1 MKNRKILF
9 ILVFAIF
16 MLLVLTTKSNAGL
29 YLNNLDFYAE
39 IDSNGNMNVTETWN
53 IRVSNTNTLYKTFKL
68 DKSKY
73 SNITNVE
80 VSEVGKGNFSKTN
93 TWAYHLTKDYYF
105 GGINSD
111 GDFEI
116 AWGVGLDNSSATK
129 TYKISYTVVD
139 AIAKYNDCA
148 EMYWQFLGNDFEINA
163 SKITGTIKLP
173 SKANSKEDIRV
184 WGHVKTL
191 NGEIYV
197 TSADTV
203 EFSLDNYESGNY
215 AEVRIAMP
223 TEIIE
228 TAKRTYNKSALSS
241 IIEEETK
248 WADEANAVRERQQR
262 NKKIIGT
269 IIIVVIVVVGILLVI
284 QTIKYIKKLK
294 NTNKLRPTEEF
305 EYFREKPNKDS
316 TPADAL
322 FLYNKGATVASTS
335 FGNIFSATLLNLSLK
350 GYFKVAIEENEKG
363 KEETVIYELEKN
375 IGDLQY
381 EEKNI
386 ARFVKIAI
394 GEEEKITIKKLQ
406 KYIKNHPTSVSALI
420 ENTGKST
427 KNKNKITEKFDE
439 QTAKEK
445 SKYTGMAIIYFCFA
459 MFSFGIFFPLSIL
472 LIINAILAILINR
485 KLSNLT
491 QKGIDERE
499 KWKGLKKYMED
510 FSLLNEKEIPAL
522 EVWEEYLVYAT
533 VFGIADKV
541 IKQLK
546 MVYPQIE
553 EMDNF
558 NTASYIYLM
567 SHTNFNSS
575 FSKAINSSISSTM
588 SSGSG
593 RRRRILW
600 WRRRRPVA
608 GGGGR
613 RKISIN
619 NNFKNNYA
627 SGNRIF

>member
-9 ILVFAIF
+9 ILVFA
-16 MLLVLTTKSNAGL
+16 MLILILLTTKSDASL

-39 IDSNGNMNVTETWN
+39 INSNGNMEVTETWN
-53 IRVSNTNTLYKTFKL
+53 IRVSNTNTLYKTFKI

-73 SNITNVE
+73 SNITNVN
-80 VSEVGKGNFSKTN
+80 VSEVGKENFIETN
-93 TWAYHLTKDYYF
+93 TWAYHLAKNHYF
-105 GGINSD
+105 GGINND
-111 GDFEI
+111 GKFEI

-148 EMYWQFLGNDFEINA
+148 ELYWQFLGSDFEVNA
-163 SKITGTIKLP
+163 KKITGTIKLP
-173 SKANSKEDIRV
+173 TKANSKEDIKV

-197 TSADTV
+197 TSTDTI

-215 AEVRIAMP
+215 VEVRIAMP
-223 TEIIE
+223 PQMIE
-228 TAKRTYNKSALSS
+228 ALGRTYNKNALSN
-241 IIEEETK
+241 IITEETK
-248 WADEANAVRERQQR
+248 WADEANTVRQRQQR
-262 NKKIIGT
+262 NKKIIT
-269 IIIVVIVVVGILLVI
+269 TVIIAVIATVGVLLII
-284 QTIKYIKKLK
+284 QTIKYIEKLK
-294 NTNKLRPTEEF
+294 NTNKPRPTEEF

-322 FLYNKGATVASTS
+322 FLYNKGVTVASTS
-335 FGNIFSATLLNLSLK
+335 FGNVFSATLLNLSLK
-350 GYFKVAIEENEKG
+350 GYFKVDIEQNERG
-363 KEETVIYELEKN
+363 KEDTVIYKTKQDIKE
-375 IGDLQY
+375 LQY
-381 EEKNI
+381 EEEKI
-386 ARFVKIAI
+386 ARFVKNAI
-394 GEEEKITIKKLQ
+394 GSQEKITIKELQ
-406 KYIKNHPTSVSALI
+406 KYIKKHPEAVSRLI
-420 ENTGKST
+420 ENTGKLTKS
-427 KNKNKITEKFDE
+427 KNKMTEKFDE

-445 SKYTGMAIIYFCFA
+445 SKYTGIAIAYFFVAIFCL
-459 MFSFGIFFPLSIL
+459 GIFFPLALI

-522 EVWEEYLVYAT
+522 ELWEEYLVYAT

-558 NTASYIYLM
+558 NTVSYIYLM
-567 SHTNFNSS
+567 SHTDFNSS
-575 FSKAINSSISSTM
+575 FSKAINSSISSAM

-593 RRRRILW
+593 RRRRLL
-600 WRRRRPVA
+600 WRRRWWPEA

-613 RKISIN
+613 RKIS
-619 NNFKNNYA
+619 FKKC
-627 SGNRIF
+627 

>member
-1 MKNRKILF
+1 MKNKKILF

-16 MLLVLTTKSNAGL
+16 MLLVLTTKSNASL

-53 IRVSNTNTLYKTFKL
+53 IRVSNTNTLYKTFEL

-80 VSEVGKGNFSKTN
+80 VSEVGKGSFSKTN

-129 TYKISYTVVD
+129 TYRISYTVVD

-148 EMYWQFLGNDFEINA
+148 ELYWQFLGNDSTVDA
-163 SKITGTIKLP
+163 TKITGTIKLP

-184 WGHVKTL
+184 WAHVKTL
-191 NGEIYV
+191 NGEIYA

-203 EFSLDNYESGNY
+203 EFGINNYESGNY
-215 AEVRIAMP
+215 VEVRIAMP
-223 TEIIE
+223 TEMIE
-228 TAKRTYNKSALSS
+228 TAQRIYNKNALSS
-241 IIEEETK
+241 IIQEETK

-262 NKKIIGT
+262 NEKIIST
-269 IIIVVIVVVGILLVI
+269 IIIVVIVVAGILLII
-284 QTIKYIKKLK
+284 QAIKYIKKLK
-294 NTNKLRPTEEF
+294 NTNKLRPTEEL

-322 FLYNKGATVASTS
+322 FLYNNGATVASTS

-363 KEETVIYELEKN
+363 KEETVIYDLEKN

-386 ARFVKIAI
+386 AIFVKIAI
-394 GEEEKITIKKLQ
+394 GIGKKEKITIKKLQ
-406 KYIKNHPTSVSALI
+406 KHIKKYPTLVSKLI
-420 ENTGKST
+420 EDTRELT
-427 KNKNKITEKFDE
+427 KNKNIITEKFDE

-445 SKYTGMAIIYFCFA
+445 SKYTGIAIVYFVLA
-459 MFSFGIFFPLSIL
+459 IFSFGIFFPLSIL
-472 LIINAILAILINR
+472 LIFNAILAILINR

-499 KWKGLKKYMED
+499 KWRGLKKYMED

-575 FSKAINSSISSTM
+575 FSRAINSSISSAM

-593 RRRRILW
+593 RRWWLLW
-600 WRRRRPVA
+600 WRRRRPEA
-608 GGGGR
+608 GGGMR
-613 RKISIN
+613 RKIS
-619 NNFKNNYA
+619 FKKY
-627 SGNRIF
+627 